1 MPLFK
6 FNRSKKSSG
15 LRQKASSMGSVY
27 KNYGDDIAPPPLSP
41 NCHPWDGK
49 SEASVALQG
58 NLIFTMYGISLFTIS
73 QILFLTFQILSR
85 GNRSFTAR
93 SAIGNSSRRWTR
105 CARKTTC

>member
-58 NLIFTMYGISLFTIS
+58 NLNYIMWISIHDSQVLTL
-73 QILFLTFQILSR
+73 QILNL

-93 SAIGNSSRRWTR
+93 SAIGNWSRKWTR

>member
-49 SEASVALQG
+49 SEASVAFQG
-58 NLIFTMYGISLFTIS
+58 NLNYIMWISIHDS
-73 QILFLTFQILSR
+73 QVLTLQILSR

-93 SAIGNSSRRWTR
+93 SAIGNWSRKWTR